1 MKMRTK
7 FLLSIVV
14 FAAATV
20 AGIVL
25 ALFLMSINP
34 TTIIW
39 GPKNGPVLHDDMLAL
54 ELVVEGL
61 DLPTSMRFL
70 DDGTILV
77 LEKNNGQVRVV

>member
-1 MKMRTK
+1 MRTK

-39 GPKNGPVLHDDMLAL
+39 GLKSGPVLHDDMLA
-54 ELVVEGL
+54 
-61 DLPTSMRFL
+61 
-70 DDGTILV
+70 
-77 LEKNNGQVRVV
+77 